1 MKAKMQAAA
10 DAASVASISKSSP
23 GYLSATKMTTDGPV
37 SAGAADANNVFN
49 GNLATTGGYGNLSV
63 TSTVTKIGSTLVSN
77 VQFDAQVPTAFMK
90 IVGSG
95 SLTISGSSTASAG
108 IETAGNLVIVDQRG
122 HVFNVPNGVFNQRNM
137 VFNQRNVRFN
147 PAPPPARIAR

>member
-1 MKAKMQAAA
+1 
-10 DAASVASISKSSP
+10 
-23 GYLSATKMTTDGPV
+23 
-37 SAGAADANNVFN
+37 
-49 GNLATTGGYGNLSV
+49 
-63 TSTVTKIGSTLVSN
+63 
-77 VQFDAQVPTAFMK
+77 MK